1 MSGESRRLVAQTCK
15 SVCVS
20 ALIVLAAVL
29 VFALFIRLF
38 SISSAVIM
46 PVNQVIKLLSVAAGC
61 VLCLREK
68 PVPCGAAAGAAT
80 AVVTYFLFS
89 AVAGAISFGWGNVA
103 DFLFGAAAGAVGGA
117 IGGIVRGR

>member
-1 MSGESRRLVAQTCK
+1 
-15 SVCVS
+15 
-20 ALIVLAAVL
+20 
-29 VFALFIRLF
+29 
-38 SISSAVIM
+38 M

-68 PVPCGAAAGAAT
+68 PVLCGAAAGAAT

-117 IGGIVRGR
+117 IGGIIRGR

>member
-61 VLCLREK
+61 ILCLREK
-68 PVPCGAAAGAAT
+68 PVLCGAAAGAAT

-103 DFLFGAAAGAVGGA
+103 DFLFGAAAGTVGGA
-117 IGGIVRGR
+117 IGGIIRGR

>member
-1 MSGESRRLVAQTCK
+1 MSGESRRLVAQTCR

-61 VLCLREK
+61 ILCLREK
-68 PVPCGAAAGAAT
+68 PVLCGAAAGAAT

-89 AVAGAISFGWGNVA
+89 AVAGAISFGWGIVA

-117 IGGIVRGR
+117 IGGIIRGR

>member
-61 VLCLREK
+61 ILCLREK
-68 PVPCGAAAGAAT
+68 PVLCGAAAGAAT

-89 AVAGAISFGWGNVA
+89 AVAGAISFGWGNMA

-117 IGGIVRGR
+117 IGGIIRGR

>member
-38 SISSAVIM
+38 SVSSAVIM

-61 VLCLREK
+61 ILCLREK
-68 PVPCGAAAGAAT
+68 PVLCGAATGAAT

-117 IGGIVRGR
+117 IGGIIRGR